1 MSTVVPSGAKVPP
14 GKGGK
19 VSSGVSVLL
28 GIGSNLGDRRRNIQ
42 SALRYLD
49 AERDIEVLVLSPVI
63 ETEPVGGPPQ
73 GRYLNAAAEISTR
86 LEPRSL
92 LAVLHAVESRLGRV
106 RGAQDGPREIDLDI
120 LLYGDLVLREPDLE
134 IPHPRM
140 LERGFVLD
148 PLREIA
154 PGKIHPLTRRSVE
167 EHWRSFH
174 EGSQMPGGVR

>member
-1 MSTVVPSGAKVPP
+1 MKFPS

-19 VSSGVSVLL
+19 VSGGVSVFL
-28 GIGSNLGDRRRNIQ
+28 GIGSNLGDRRQNIQ
-42 SALRYLD
+42 SALRHLD
-49 AERDIEVLVLSPVI
+49 SEREIEVLVLSPVI

-73 GRYLNAAAEISTR
+73 GRYLNAVAEIRTR
-86 LEPRSL
+86 LDPRSL
-92 LAVLHAVESRLGRV
+92 LAVLHSVEARLGRV
-106 RGAQDGPREIDLDI
+106 RAVRDGPREIDLDI
-120 LLYGDLVLREPDLE
+120 LLYGDLVLREHDLE

-154 PGKIHPLTRRSVE
+154 PDRIHPLTHRSLE

-174 EGSQMPGGVR
+174 ERSEMPGGVR

>member
-1 MSTVVPSGAKVPP
+1 MSTVAP
-14 GKGGK
+14 
-19 VSSGVSVLL
+19 SGVSVLL
-28 GIGSNLGDRRRNIQ
+28 GIGSNLGDRLQNIQ
-42 SALRYLD
+42 SAVRHLD

-73 GRYLNAAAEISTR
+73 GRYLNAAAEIKTR
-86 LEPRSL
+86 LDPRSL
-92 LAVLHAVESRLGRV
+92 LAILHAEEARLGRARAV
-106 RGAQDGPREIDLDI
+106 RDGPREIDLDI

-140 LERGFVLD
+140 LERGFVLA

-154 PGKIHPLTRRSVE
+154 PGRIHPLTHRSIE

-174 EGSQMPGGVR
+174 ERSEVPGGAR